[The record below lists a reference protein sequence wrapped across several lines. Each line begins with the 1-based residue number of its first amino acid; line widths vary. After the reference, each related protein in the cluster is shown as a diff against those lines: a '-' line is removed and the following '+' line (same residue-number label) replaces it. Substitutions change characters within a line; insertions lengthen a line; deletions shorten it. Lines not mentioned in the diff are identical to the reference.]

1 MNNDNNT
8 FGDPAMT
15 HRGVDMA
22 VAILLIAVGGL
33 TMYDSYQV
41 GIGWESG
48 PQSGYFPFY
57 VGLLLSLA
65 SAVTLVQASLG
76 GSVETFVDWP
86 SLKRVLTVLLPA
98 AVFVAAIPYLGI
110 YVAGALFIATFMT
123 FIGKYQFW
131 KGLGIGAAVS
141 VAFFLIFQK
150 WFLIQLPIGPLER
163 ALGY

>member
-1 MNNDNNT
+1 
-8 FGDPAMT
+8 MT
-15 HRGVDMA
+15 HRGVDMV
-22 VAILLIAVGGL
+22 VAILLIALGAL
-33 TMYDSYQV
+33 TMYDSYGI

-65 SAVTLVQASLG
+65 SAVSLVQAAMA
-76 GSVETFVDWP
+76 GSSETFVDWP
-86 SLKRVLTVLLPA
+86 SFKRVLTVLLPA
-98 AVFVAAIPYLGI
+98 TVFVAAIPYLGL
-110 YVAGALFIATFMT
+110 YVARAPVIAAFMT

-131 KGLGIGAAVS
+131 KGLAVGAAVS

>member
-1 MNNDNNT
+1 
-8 FGDPAMT
+8 
-15 HRGVDMA
+15 
-22 VAILLIAVGGL
+22 
-33 TMYDSYQV
+33 
-41 GIGWESG
+41 
-48 PQSGYFPFY
+48 
-57 VGLLLSLA
+57 
-65 SAVTLVQASLG
+65 LVQASLG

>member
-1 MNNDNNT
+1 
-8 FGDPAMT
+8 MT
-15 HRGVDMA
+15 HRGVDMV
-22 VAILLIAVGGL
+22 VAILLIALGAL
-33 TMYDSYQV
+33 TMYDSYGI

-65 SAVTLVQASLG
+65 SAVSLVQAAMA
-76 GSVETFVDWP
+76 GSSETFVDWP
-86 SLKRVLTVLLPA
+86 SFKRVLTVLLPA
-98 AVFVAAIPYLGI
+98 TVFVAAIPYLGI
-110 YVAGALFIATFMT
+110 YVAGALFIAAFMT

-131 KGLGIGAAVS
+131 KGLAVGAAVS
-141 VAFFLIFQK
+141 VGFFLIFQK

>member
-1 MNNDNNT
+1 
-8 FGDPAMT
+8 MT
-15 HRGVDMA
+15 HRGVDMV
-22 VAILLIAVGGL
+22 VAILLMAIGGL
-33 TMYDSYQV
+33 VMYDSYQV

-57 VGLLLSLA
+57 VGVLLLLA
-65 SAVTLVQASLG
+65 SAVTLAQAILA
-76 GSVETFVDWP
+76 GSPETFVEWP
-86 SLKRVLTVLLPA
+86 SFRRVLIVLLPA

-110 YVAGALFIATFMT
+110 YLAGALFIAAFMT

-131 KGLGIGAAVS
+131 KGLGVGAAVCT
-141 VAFFLIFQK
+141 VFFLIFQK